1 MTKPL
6 IILCG
11 LAISAVL
18 TGCASSTSI
27 QDQVLLIQYE
37 KCLDYER
44 EVWIAQSKEWSAS
57 MIQNLKESVKKSD
70 KTFLDY
76 TLDECAKYLP

>member
-1 MTKPL
+1 MKL
-6 IILCG
+6 GVLGIVG
-11 LAISAVL
+11 LLLL
-18 TGCASSTSI
+18 TGCASTPSI
-27 QDQVLLIQYE
+27 EEQVKLIQYE

-57 MIQNLKESVKKSD
+57 MIQNLKESVKKQNE
-70 KTFLDY
+70 TFLGY